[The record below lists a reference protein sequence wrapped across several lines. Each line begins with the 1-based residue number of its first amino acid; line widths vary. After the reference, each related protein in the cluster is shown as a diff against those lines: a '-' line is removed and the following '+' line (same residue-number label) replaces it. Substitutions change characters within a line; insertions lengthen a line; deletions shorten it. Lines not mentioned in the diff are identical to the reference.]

1 MLMNSNI
8 AHIQNKICTSKNIIE
23 KSREFRSEN
32 KELCFTNG
40 CFDILHLGHVTYLAE
55 AASLGDHLIV
65 GVNSDRSVKSL
76 GKSPNRPVNTENS
89 RAFLIAAMEFVDLVV
104 VFDEDTPETTIKD
117 LMPDILVKG
126 GDYDPE
132 EANETHPKY
141 IVGRDHVINSGGRVE
156 TIDLVKGYSTT
167 EILKKLNS

>member
-1 MLMNSNI
+1 MNNNI
-8 AHIQNKICTSKNIIE
+8 AHIQNKICTSKNLIE
-23 KSREFRSEN
+23 KSRELRSGN

-40 CFDILHLGHVTYLAE
+40 CFDLLHLGHVMYLAE

-76 GKSPNRPVNTENS
+76 GKSPNRPVNNESS
-89 RAFLIAAMEFVDLVV
+89 RAFLIAALEFVDLVV
-104 VFDEDTPETTIKD
+104 VFDEDTPESIIKE

-132 EANETHPKY
+132 ESDDTNPKY
-141 IVGRDHVINSGGRVE
+141 IVGRNHVLSNGGEVQTINLVE
-156 TIDLVKGYSTT
+156 GYSTT
-167 EILKKLNS
+167 EILKKLKS